1 MSALPGPAL
10 GRAKLLRILALP
22 AEAPDPAIR
31 AAAARLRAHLE
42 DRLAAAPPESVEAR
56 AALVR
61 ELVELESSAT
71 YWTAPPAGS
80 PSRAARPPGRAPGPA
95 VLFLG
100 GLAILGLLVAHAA
113 GLRLT
118 RAEPAEPPAVYGT
131 RARLEIEGRAL
142 EGATLRVFDADRTE
156 ILDERPAAGASLEL
170 EPGRYALEVRRED
183 CPDAW
188 TRSVFLEPDGVHRLE
203 AVVCAGEGN
212 LVIRGNTEGDR
223 VRIDDL
229 DVGHT
234 GNRAHR
240 LPVGEHTI
248 RVEKSGY
255 RPFEARVRIG
265 PDESVELRADLVR
278 MGEAEAKAGR
288 PIPVTRVAPNLPPI
302 DAKSVQAFSK
312 EELRGAMEPPK
323 LEPPDI
329 GLPRRGTLLA
339 REGLPALP
347 DGGSTAWHDR
357 VSKELRT
364 RFDRDHSG
372 EIDTLAE
379 SEAIPCTVWREVEQD
394 FDRGGLGLSLAH
406 YYGFDGSEW
415 HPGALAVARA
425 HRAAVYAKMR
435 ECGLAP

>member
-1 MSALPGPAL
+1 MSVTPGPAL

-22 AEAPDPAIR
+22 SDAPDPAIR
-31 AAAARLRAHLE
+31 AATARLRARLE
-42 DRLAAAPPESVEAR
+42 ARLTAEPPESIDAR

-61 ELVELESSAT
+61 ELVELESSSIH
-71 YWTAPPAGS
+71 WTTPAAGNPP
-80 PSRAARPPGRAPGPA
+80 RAARSLGGPPGPLL
-95 VLFLG
+95 LFVG
-100 GLAILGLLVAHAA
+100 GLGLLVLVLAHAA
-113 GLRLT
+113 GLRVT
-118 RAEPAEPPAVYGT
+118 RADPTEAPAVYGA

-142 EGATLRVFDADRTE
+142 EGATLRVFDADRSE
-156 ILDERPAAGASLEL
+156 ILDERPALGASLEL
-170 EPGRYALEVRRED
+170 EPGRYALEVRRPD

-229 DVGHT
+229 DVGHS

-240 LPVGEHTI
+240 LGVGEHTI
-248 RVEKSGY
+248 RVEKSGF
-255 RPFEARVRIG
+255 RPFEARVRIAA
-265 PDESVELRADLVR
+265 DESVELRADLVR

-302 DAKSVQAFSK
+302 DAKSVQPFSK
-312 EELRGAMEPPK
+312 EELHGAMEPPK
-323 LEPPDI
+323 LEPADL
-329 GLPRRGTLLA
+329 GLPRRGTFLA
-339 REGLPALP
+339 REGLPAMP

-357 VSKELRT
+357 VARELRE
-364 RFDRDHSG
+364 RFDRDGSG
-372 EIDTLAE
+372 EIDSLAE
-379 SEAIPCTVWREVEQD
+379 SEAIACPVWREIERD

-425 HRAAVYAKMR
+425 HRSAVYAKMR